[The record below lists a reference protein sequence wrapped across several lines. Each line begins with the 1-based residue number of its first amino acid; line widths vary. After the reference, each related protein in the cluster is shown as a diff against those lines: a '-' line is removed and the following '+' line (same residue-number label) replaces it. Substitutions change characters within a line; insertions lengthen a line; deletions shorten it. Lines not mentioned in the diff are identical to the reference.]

1 MENNINTDNN
11 TRQQEE
17 TVQISQRSRRCPVKD
32 GTGSP

>member
-17 TVQISQRSRRCPVKD
+17 TVQIGQLVRRCCPD

>member
-17 TVQISQRSRRCPVKD
+17 TVQISQLVRRCLSRWNC
-32 GTGSP
+32 SP